1 MKRFAL
7 PVLLAVSMIVSA
19 MPNSSASVT
28 PGTKCSK
35 VSSFQQS
42 GKTLLVCD
50 LIKKKK
56 VWRKATAIESK
67 LYKNEQIRIERET
80 KQKILDAAKAES
92 DRLALEAKVKA
103 DAEAAQAAAEKAAAE
118 KAAAEKAAAE
128 KAAAEKAAAEKA
140 AAEKAAADASA
151 RAAAE
156 RAAADAAARA
166 AAEKAAA
173 DAAARAAAERAAAD
187 AAARAAAERAAATPT
202 VTVLSIFGRPYQD
215 SGSTWYIPITNSSTE
230 ALPGYSALQVK
241 YGSVDWTDIGAR
253 RTCGTYGCGL
263 IVTGYVDVCPTFRLV
278 ARSNGRITTIWE
290 KSPSSG
296 GTCS

>member
-7 PVLLAVSMIVSA
+7 PVLLAVSIIVSA
-19 MPNSSASVT
+19 MPISSALVT

-67 LYKNEQIRIERET
+67 LYKNEQLRIERET

-140 AAEKAAADASA
+140 AAEKAAA
-151 RAAAE
+151 
-156 RAAADAAARA
+156 
-166 AAEKAAA
+166 EKAAA

-187 AAARAAAERAAATPT
+187 AAARAAAERAAAERAAADAAARAAAERAAATPT
-202 VTVLSIFGRPYQD
+202 VRVLSIFGRPYQD

-263 IVTGYVDVCPTFRLV
+263 IVTGYIDVCPTFRLV
-278 ARSNGRITTIWE
+278 ARSNSIITTIWE